1 MEKAESTDN
10 SDPESEAVAAN
21 DHDVE
26 AGRKL
31 DRENSSQLEAHE
43 DPFTP
48 REGKTLVWKNVNMT
62 LVNKHPLLT
71 SMCCTVALYKP
82 DAIV

>member
-1 MEKAESTDN
+1 MDKAESTHN
-10 SDPESEAVAAN
+10 SDPESEQVAA

>member
-1 MEKAESTDN
+1 MDKAKSTHS
-10 SDPESEAVAAN
+10 SDPEIEQVAA

-26 AGRKL
+26 ADRKL
-31 DRENSSQLEAHE
+31 DRENSSQLEAHD

-62 LVNKHPLLT
+62 LVNRLALRA
-71 SMCCTVALYKP
+71 SMCCALP
-82 DAIV
+82 T